1 MTSFVAINFNSHYL
15 MRVSKVKFNT
25 QIQPDFF
32 KVLRDRVN
40 NYFDENQ
47 ITRFANAKM
56 KFKTVFMLSLYFI
69 PWILMLTGLI
79 QTVPMVYL
87 MWVLMGLGMSG
98 IGLSIMHDAN
108 HGAYSKKKWVNK
120 SLGFMLNFLGGY
132 HLNWRIQ
139 HNVLHHSYTNIDG
152 FDEDIQTKLMRFSPL
167 QKRKSMHRFQAF
179 YAPFFY
185 SLMSIY
191 WLISKDFEQ
200 LARYNKKKLL
210 STQDITLKKAIVEV
224 IINKLWY
231 IGLFIVLPLILIPVA
246 WFHILIGFMI
256 MHFITGLALA
266 LIFQPAHVVEDSSFF
281 APDEDMRI
289 DNNWA
294 IHQMQTT
301 SNYAHGSKLFSWF
314 IGGLNYQIEHHLFPN
329 VCHIH
334 YHKISKIVK
343 ETAAEYGVA
352 YRQHKTFFGALRSHF
367 VLLNQLGT
375 GSYDKKLVKA

>member
-1 MTSFVAINFNSHYL
+1 

-167 QKRKSMHRFQAF
+167 QKRKWMHRFQAILCT
-179 YAPFFY
+179 FF
-185 SLMSIY
+185 
-191 WLISKDFEQ
+191 
-200 LARYNKKKLL
+200 
-210 STQDITLKKAIVEV
+210 
-224 IINKLWY
+224 
-231 IGLFIVLPLILIPVA
+231 LFI
-246 WFHILIGFMI
+246 
-256 MHFITGLALA
+256 
-266 LIFQPAHVVEDSSFF
+266 
-281 APDEDMRI
+281 DE
-289 DNNWA
+289 
-294 IHQMQTT
+294 
-301 SNYAHGSKLFSWF
+301 Y
-314 IGGLNYQIEHHLFPN
+314 
-329 VCHIH
+329 
-334 YHKISKIVK
+334 
-343 ETAAEYGVA
+343 
-352 YRQHKTFFGALRSHF
+352 
-367 VLLNQLGT
+367 LLV
-375 GSYDKKLVKA
+375 D

>member
-1 MTSFVAINFNSHYL
+1 
-15 MRVSKVKFNT
+15 
-25 QIQPDFF
+25 
-32 KVLRDRVN
+32 
-40 NYFDENQ
+40 
-47 ITRFANAKM
+47 
-56 KFKTVFMLSLYFI
+56 
-69 PWILMLTGLI
+69 
-79 QTVPMVYL
+79 
-87 MWVLMGLGMSG
+87 
-98 IGLSIMHDAN
+98 
-108 HGAYSKKKWVNK
+108 
-120 SLGFMLNFLGGY
+120 MLNFLGGY

-167 QKRKSMHRFQAF
+167 QRGNGCSRFQAF

-210 STQDITLKKAIVEV
+210 STQDITLKKAIMEV
-224 IINKLWY
+224 IIKKLWY

-266 LIFQPAHVVEDSSFF
+266 LIFQPGDAVEDSSFF

-301 SNYAHGSKLFSWF
+301 ANYAHGSKLFSWF

-343 ETAAEYGVA
+343 ETAAEYGSI
-352 YRQHKTFFGALRSHF
+352 QTTQNFFWSAEKSF
-367 VLLNQLGT
+367 CI
-375 GSYDKKLVKA
+375 VKPIGYWIL

>member
-1 MTSFVAINFNSHYL
+1 

-79 QTVPMVYL
+79 QTVPLVYL

-167 QKRKSMHRFQAF
+167 QKRKWMHRFQAF

-301 SNYAHGSKLFSWF
+301 ANYAHGSKLFSWF

-334 YHKISKIVK
+334 YHRISKIVK
-343 ETAAEYGVA
+343 ETAAEYGGGIQTTQNLFWSTEKSFCIVKPIG
-352 YRQHKTFFGALRSHF
+352 YRSL
-367 VLLNQLGT
+367 
-375 GSYDKKLVKA
+375 